1 MQGVLVEITAE
12 VKERLVIL
20 RKQIKEE
27 PLLFAHLAN
36 CYLLMGETRQAAK
49 TLIKGLEKYPNSTSG
64 WLVKGNLHLKLKEP
78 KLAYN
83 AFKQALRT
91 NRDVAYAHDKCAEL
105 AESESDHERSIQHLR
120 ELKRI
125 DPLDDIVQ
133 TRLDTALMR
142 RAAVE
147 KGLYRREYIDQ
158 IMPKELRKNLLERE
172 ELPEEIMRSGSHR
185 ILPEISV
192 PVIES
197 TFTVTAK
204 RLSPSVVDSAQS
216 PTNTQP
222 ITHRED
228 AAETPLFTPIEI
240 DRHEPESEPISAL
253 EITDEQEEDLKT
265 NPWVDELSD
274 EDEITHGDDSQPTN

>member
-1 MQGVLVEITAE
+1 MEITSE
-12 VKERLVIL
+12 IKERLAIL

-27 PLLFAHLAN
+27 PRLFAHLAD
-36 CYLLMGETRQAAK
+36 CYLLNGETKQAAK

-120 ELKRI
+120 ELKQL

-147 KGLYRREYIDQ
+147 KGLYRREYVDQ

-172 ELPEEIMRSGSHR
+172 ELPSEMMRTASDR
-185 ILPEISV
+185 VLPEISI

-197 TFTVTAK
+197 TDKGISAGGEQMQT
-204 RLSPSVVDSAQS
+204 AQS
-216 PTNTQP
+216 PTDTQP

-228 AAETPLFTPIEI
+228 TAGTPLFTPIEI
-240 DRHEPESEPISAL
+240 DRHEPETEQISAM
-253 EITDEQEEDLKT
+253 ETAGEQEEDLET

-274 EDEITHGDDSQPTN
+274 EDEVTHGDDSQPTD

>member
-1 MQGVLVEITAE
+1 MEITAE
-12 VKERLVIL
+12 VKERLAIL
-20 RKQIKEE
+20 RKQIKEK
-27 PLLFAHLAN
+27 PRLFAHLAN
-36 CYLLMGETRQAAK
+36 CYLVMGGTRQAAK

-105 AESESDHERSIQHLR
+105 AESESDHERNIQHLR

-172 ELPEEIMRSGSHR
+172 ELPAEIMRAGSHR
-185 ILPEISV
+185 ILPEISI

-197 TFTVTAK
+197 TDKGISTGVELMQTAW
-204 RLSPSVVDSAQS
+204 L
-216 PTNTQP
+216 PTDTQP
-222 ITHRED
+222 ITYRED
-228 AAETPLFTPIEI
+228 AVGTPLFTPIEI
-240 DRHEPESEPISAL
+240 DRHEPGSESVSAQ

-274 EDEITHGDDSQPTN
+274 DDEVTHGDDSQSAGY